1 MPMDEEVGEEA
12 EQRSELHFLAALI
25 DELMGAMLNA
35 GTFRR
40 AQLNEIERVA
50 AQKSGQTP
58 RAW

>member
-1 MPMDEEVGEEA
+1 MNDEVMEEA

-35 GTFRR
+35 GTFSR
-40 AQLNEIERVA
+40 AQLNEIERA
-50 AQKSGQTP
+50 AAEKSGQTP